1 MSDFQF
7 WVKMAKFPG
16 LCPIGGNV
24 ENAIIGPHT
33 LWDPGDYYG
42 HLQVEGVYTFRV
54 HILYFRSPQ
63 PPASERCIVIVWSYI
78 DLHNLIQITPNG
90 QMGGGNLISFF
101 VYILHICF
109 CCVSDYKNHDD
120 DDFE

>member
-1 MSDFQF
+1 MSNFQF

-16 LCPIGGNV
+16 LCPIRGNV

-54 HILYFRSPQ
+54 HILYFRSPSHRQ
-63 PPASERCIVIVWSYI
+63 VEDV
-78 DLHNLIQITPNG
+78 L
-90 QMGGGNLISFF
+90 
-101 VYILHICF
+101 
-109 CCVSDYKNHDD
+109 
-120 DDFE
+120 